1 MHFFNK
7 KLDIIKLFR
16 NINNLD
22 KYYNDLSKKL
32 DYTLLVQSTGNLHRE
47 VFSKYKNINRGKDA
61 VLIATG
67 PSLKDFKPFENAVY
81 IGVNRAFQYN
91 KIKFD
96 YMFLQDYSGSI
107 DYIEDFLNYEPEYT
121 KKFLGFTDFKYTKH
135 CIIPEKY
142 SSYKNVER
150 YYTASHLLKENF
162 TFDITAE
169 PFYDRYSIVFPAM
182 QFILWTHPDK
192 IYIAGCDCDLNGYYD
207 DKSSKNNLE
216 VNEIIEGWKD
226 LKIFIE
232 TYYPDIEIISV
243 NPKGLKGLFKDEYC

>member
-1 MHFFNK
+1 MRFFNK

-32 DYTLLVQSTGNLHRE
+32 DYTLLVQSMGNLHRE
-47 VFSKYKNINRGKDA
+47 VFSKYKNINRGKDV

-67 PSLKDFKPFENAVY
+67 PSLKDFKPLENAVY

-142 SSYKNVER
+142 SSYKNVEAV
-150 YYTASHLLKENF
+150 Y
-162 TFDITAE
+162 
-169 PFYDRYSIVFPAM
+169 
-182 QFILWTHPDK
+182 
-192 IYIAGCDCDLNGYYD
+192 
-207 DKSSKNNLE
+207 
-216 VNEIIEGWKD
+216 
-226 LKIFIE
+226 
-232 TYYPDIEIISV
+232 
-243 NPKGLKGLFKDEYC
+243 

>member
-7 KLDIIKLFR
+7 KFDIIKLLR

-22 KYYNDLSKKL
+22 KFYNDLSKKL
-32 DYTLLVQSTGNLHRE
+32 DYALFVQSIGTLHRE
-47 VFSKYKNINRGKDA
+47 VFLKYKNINKGKNV

-81 IGVNRAFQYN
+81 IGVNRAFQYK

-96 YMFLQDYSGSI
+96 YIFLQDYSGSKG
-107 DYIEDFLNYEPEYT
+107 YIEDFLNYEPEYT
-121 KKFLGFTDFKYTKH
+121 KKFLGFTDFKYSKH

-150 YYTASHLLKENF
+150 YYTANYLLKENF

-207 DKSSKNNLE
+207 KTSKNNLE
-216 VNEIIEGWKD
+216 VNQIIEGWRE
-226 LKIFIE
+226 LKLFADA
-232 TYYPDIEIISV
+232 YYPDIEIISV
-243 NPKGLKGLFKDEYC
+243 NPKGLKGLFKDEFTV